1 MAYVRKTYGV
11 PAKRG
16 MAVEVWEWRRWEG
29 RTCEWRRTTKGRVT
43 SAPGPYLRIDG
54 RGPWH
59 PTWGVVYLSPEG
71 EVLFDSRLHASTSAG
86 MGGGEVPSASVLLQ
100 SEAAT

>member
-16 MAVEVWEWRRWEG
+16 MTVEVWEWRRWEG
-29 RTCEWRRTTKGRVT
+29 RTCEWRLVKKGRVT

-59 PTWGVVYLSPEG
+59 PTWGVVYLSPED
-71 EVLFDSRLHASTSAG
+71 EVLFDSRSRERETG
-86 MGGGEVPSASVLLQ
+86 EGGGEAPSASVLLR
-100 SEAAT
+100 SEVAP